1 MTAWKWLAVGVL
13 SSSAFA
19 QEPAPAEVPKPA
31 PVVEDAPP
39 GKTAASRVTAVT
51 VYQENALVT
60 RDVAVPE
67 GKGAVELVVT
77 PLPPAAV
84 ARSFYTEGGDGL
96 RVLNTRYRARAVK
109 EDTRAAVRVKEE
121 EIKRLQAEAQR
132 LRKEMEAAVQDTAF
146 LQKLEAFTGAT
157 MQTATEKGKLDGDAT
172 IKLSNF
178 VMKSRAEKASAIVE
192 HEQAIMANAEAITFV
207 QRQLQELSAGSSRT
221 EIDAVIVVDKANAP
235 AGTVRL
241 NYLVG
246 ASTWRPQ
253 YRLRAGAEKDPVA
266 LEYQAA
272 IEQHSGEDWTDASVT
287 LSTALP
293 SLSATLPE
301 LLPLEINAVADEI
314 AAGASAGEGPIPG
327 GLTVEQ
333 NRAYARMVRG
343 KAQQEM
349 AGVDSKVGGALLNQ
363 AAALDQ
369 AEELLA
375 KGDDAEARPASPA
388 GGPSVTHHLPGR
400 LTIPSRQE
408 AQLVE
413 VTRFAMTPEFFAR
426 AVPVLSPRVYRLAKL
441 TNSGDTVILPGEAT
455 MYVGSDFVGRMAL
468 PQVAVGEPFT
478 VGFGVDPQLQI
489 GRRLAKKTQAVQ
501 GGNQVQS
508 YEFRLVARNF
518 RPTPVTLQVWDRL
531 PKPQSPAVAV
541 SLTEAKPELS
551 GDVLYNRVQRP
562 DNLLRWDLTVPPG
575 TVGEKALTITYQFRL
590 EYAKEMAIEYLKAGG
605 LMESPIGGMGGM
617 GGGMGGM
624 GGGMR

>member
-19 QEPAPAEVPKPA
+19 QEPAP
-31 PVVEDAPP
+31 VVEGAAT
-39 GKTAASRVTAVT
+39 GKKAASRVMAVT

-60 RDVAVPE
+60 REVAVPE
-67 GKGAVELVVT
+67 GKGTVELVVT
-77 PLPPAAV
+77 PLPPAV
-84 ARSFYTEGGDGL
+84 VPRSLFSEGSDGL

-121 EIKRLQAEAQR
+121 EIRRLQNEAQR
-132 LRKEMEAAVQDTAF
+132 LKKEMEAIGQDTAF
-146 LQKLEAFTGAT
+146 LQKLEGFTGAT

-172 IKLSNF
+172 IKLSSF

-192 HEQAIMANAEAITFV
+192 HEQAIQANAEATAFA
-207 QRQLQELSAGSSRT
+207 QRQLQELAAGSSRT

-235 AGTVRL
+235 AGAVRL

-246 ASTWRPQ
+246 AATWKPL
-253 YRLRAGAEKDPVA
+253 YRLRAAGEGDPVA

-272 IEQHSGEDWTDASVT
+272 IEQQSGEDWTDAGVT

-293 SLSATLPE
+293 SLSAALPE

-333 NRAYARMVRG
+333 NRDRARFFRG
-343 KAQQEM
+343 RAQQEM
-349 AGVDSKVGGALLNQ
+349 AGADSKAGGALLNH

-369 AEELLA
+369 AAELLA
-375 KGDDAEARPASPA
+375 KGDQDEGARPASPA
-388 GGPSVTHHLPGR
+388 GGPSVTHHLSGR

-441 TNSGDTVILPGEAT
+441 TNTSDTVILPGEAT
-455 MYVGSDFVGRMAL
+455 MYVGPDFVGRMTL

-489 GRRLAKKTQAVQ
+489 GRRLAKRTQAVQ
-501 GGNQVQS
+501 GGNQVQT
-508 YEFRLVARNF
+508 YEFRIVARNF
-518 RPTPVTLQVWDRL
+518 RTTPVTLQVWDRL
-531 PKPQSPAVAV
+531 PRPESSAVAV
-541 SLTEAKPELS
+541 SLTESKPELS
-551 GDVLYNRVQRP
+551 SDALYNRIMRP

-575 TVGEKALTITYQFRL
+575 TVGEKALAMTYEFKL
-590 EYAKEMAIEYLKAGG
+590 EYAKEIAK
-605 LMESPIGGMGGM
+605 SPKPAPDSLE
-617 GGGMGGM
+617 
-624 GGGMR
+624 

>member
-19 QEPAPAEVPKPA
+19 QEPAT
-31 PVVEDAPP
+31 VVQGAAT
-39 GKTAASRVTAVT
+39 GKKAASRVTAVT

-60 RDVAVPE
+60 REVAVPE
-67 GKGAVELVVT
+67 GKGTVELVVT
-77 PLPPAAV
+77 PLPPAV
-84 ARSFYTEGGDGL
+84 VPRSLFSEGGDGL

-109 EDTRAAVRVKEE
+109 EDTRAAVRAKEE
-121 EIKRLQAEAQR
+121 EIKRLQNEAQR
-132 LRKEMEAAVQDTAF
+132 VRKEMEAAVQDAAF

-172 IKLSNF
+172 IKLSRF
-178 VMKSRAEKASAIVE
+178 VMKSRTEKASAIVG
-192 HEQAIMANAEAITFV
+192 HEQALQAIAEAITFA

-246 ASTWRPQ
+246 AATWKPL
-253 YRLRAGAEKDPVA
+253 YRLRAGGEKDPVS

-272 IEQHSGEDWTDASVT
+272 IEQQSGEDWTDASVT

-301 LLPLEINAVADEI
+301 LLPLEINAVADEV
-314 AAGASAGEGPIPG
+314 AAVASAGEGPISG

-333 NRAYARMVRG
+333 NRAYARMYRG

-349 AGVDSKVGGALLNQ
+349 DGVDSKVGGALLNQ

-375 KGDDAEARPASPA
+375 KGDDAAEARTPSPA
-388 GGPSVTHHLPGR
+388 GGPSVTHHLAGR
-400 LTIPSRQE
+400 LSIPSRRE

-441 TNSGDTVILPGEAT
+441 TNTGDTVILPGEAT
-455 MYVGSDFVGRMAL
+455 MYVGRDFVGRMTL

-501 GGNQVQS
+501 GGNQVQT
-508 YEFRLVARNF
+508 YEFRIVARNF
-518 RPTPVTLQVWDRL
+518 RSTPVTLQVWDRL
-531 PKPQSPAVAV
+531 PKPESSAVAV
-541 SLTEAKPELS
+541 SLTEARPELS
-551 GDVLYNRVQRP
+551 GDALYNRVIRP
-562 DNLLRWDLTVPPG
+562 DNLLRWDLTVPGG

-590 EYAKEMAIEYLKAGG
+590 EYAKEMAVEYLKTGG

-617 GGGMGGM
+617 MGGMGMGGM